1 MRARQVATECLR
13 LVLVQ
18 LVSVHQWSDERGDVV
33 AEGPPAVRMRAYVRM
48 QEQLFEVKEPVSVLG
63 RSKRCDIVLPDPNV
77 SRQHAEIRLEGDGHV
92 LVDLDSTNGVKI
104 NGREVKRAVLAD
116 GDRIELGSTE
126 LRFERRP

>member
-1 MRARQVATECLR
+1 LAPIE
-13 LVLVQ
+13 
-18 LVSVHQWSDERGDVV
+18 
-33 AEGPPAVRMRAYVRM
+33 PPAPPPGLAQTVMYQPAAAAPAGGAAAEPPPALPMRAYLRM
-48 QEQLFEVKEPVSVLG
+48 QEQLFAIKEPVAVLG